1 MDFALS
7 PENSNFIQRFRDYL
21 DTLGP
26 DLPGHGTGEGPNAPD
41 HPVTEE
47 ERAART
53 RFVQRLGADGWLGAA
68 APAEVGGM
76 GRSNVE
82 HWLMMEE
89 LAYRRLPTMVIGVT
103 IVANTLL
110 RIGSEEQRREY
121 LPKIY
126 SGEYQFCLGYT
137 EPEAGT
143 DLASLR
149 TRAVRDGDEY
159 VIDGQKIYTTGAE
172 YASHIWLA
180 VRTGPPGSLHRG
192 LSVLIVPVD
201 TPGITVRPLITLAD
215 YRTNEVF
222 YDGVRVPA
230 ANLVGE
236 ENGGWGILAM
246 ALDFERTP
254 QANAHVQALEELLGW
269 ATTTRDADGSLIADD
284 PTVRADLAVLATRN
298 EVSRLFSLR
307 MADMYARGEIPNVEA
322 SIVKIWNS
330 ELYQDSA
337 SVALSIMG
345 QDGQLGVGVDGAP
358 RGGHEELRYRES
370 AVQRISAGTNEVQ
383 RDIIAQRGLG
393 LPRNRR

>member
-1 MDFALS
+1 MDFGLTNQS
-7 PENSNFIQRFRDYL
+7 VERLRRFRVYL
-21 DTLGP
+21 DGLGA
-26 DLPGHGTGEGPNAPD
+26 DLPKNSPGRAHAPD

-47 ERAART
+47 QRQART
-53 RFVQRLGADGWLGAA
+53 RFVRRLGRDGWLGAA
-68 APAEVGGM
+68 GPPEAGGL
-76 GRSNVE
+76 GWSSVD

-89 LAYRRLPTMVIGVT
+89 LAYRGLPTLFIGVT

-110 RIGSEEQRREY
+110 RVGTEEQRRRF
-121 LPKIY
+121 LPGIY
-126 SGEYQFCLGYT
+126 QGDYQFCLGYT

-149 TRAVRDGDEY
+149 TRAVRCGDQY
-159 VIDGQKIYTTGAE
+159 VINGQKVYTTGAE
-172 YASHIWLA
+172 YATHVWLA
-180 VRTGPPGSLHRG
+180 ARTGERDSLHRG
-192 LSVLIVPVD
+192 LSLFIVPID
-201 TPGITVRPLITLAD
+201 TPSIMVRPLITLAD

-222 YDGVRVPA
+222 YDDVHVPISNRVG
-230 ANLVGE
+230 GE
-236 ENGGWGILAM
+236 NEGWKLLAM

-254 QANAHVQALEELLGW
+254 QANAHVRALEEVLAW
-269 ATTTRDADGSLIADD
+269 SVQAREPDGGRVIDD

-298 EVSRLFSLR
+298 EISRLLSLR
-307 MADMYARGEIPNVEA
+307 MADQYTHGSIPNVEA
-322 SIVKIWNS
+322 SIAKIWNS

-345 QDGQLGVGVDGAP
+345 SAAQLGVGEPGAP
-358 RGGHEELRYRES
+358 IDGHEELRYRES